1 MRIESLEIS
10 NFKILRHLK
19 LDDIPDLVVIAG
31 PNGSGKTALFDAL
44 RVFKESIATYSIRN
58 QGAVYVHN
66 LLQQIGPVITAGE
79 TEARITA
86 SIKISDVEKHALD
99 LPYDHSGVLTGTATV
114 SSNQT
119 SGQQETAQ
127 LSYGS
132 DSMHGYDPNLNHLQ
146 RLLGGYR
153 SGSLFGV
160 IDHIGPDRRFA
171 GGQVMSINLSP
182 ENEETELQRLIL
194 NSDEKFTTLTQDLVM
209 MHLLDMQE
217 RDDSAVDPRNYID
230 GVRDIF
236 RHFLPAQEFV
246 GVRMLPNLNGPPQ
259 IMVRSGGVEHEVNQ
273 LSSGQREILMTYTH
287 LEKLRPSGSIILFDE
302 PELHLHPALQRRVIG
317 HLRRLLE
324 RGDNQIW
331 VISHSEGIVDTTE
344 YESLYAM
351 TGQGDPA
358 VELVEERA
366 DRIGLLQNLGAS
378 VGLQLISPRILF
390 VEGDSDAELLP
401 LLYGELP
408 TGIAVQSTKGKGNL
422 MRLSETAMRLLDE
435 AVVDG
440 QFYLVRDRDVEDS
453 PEDVDALQKKHAGN
467 FFTWKRYHIE
477 NYLLD
482 EEAIY
487 HVLADDP
494 DLPDVAT
501 SDEVGRQ
508 LRDLADERKEYVLA
522 KHLEAELDSGLRKRF
537 RINVPDGV
545 KSSLAKAT
553 EKRLQRISKILDPEQ
568 VEQTYEKISSGL
580 EQRWDEEWKDLCI
593 GRDVLRAFHQNRLGN
608 SLGYDVFRNKVAR
621 KIRELNR
628 IPQDVQNVMNS
639 VTQGL

>member
-19 LDDIPDLVVIAG
+19 LDDIPDLAVIAG

-58 QGAVYVHN
+58 QGAVYIQT

-79 TEARITA
+79 TEAKITV
-86 SIKISDVEKHALD
+86 SIKLSDVEKYALG
-99 LPYDHSGVLTGTATV
+99 LLYGHPGVLTGTVTV
-114 SSNQT
+114 RSDQT
-119 SGQQETAQ
+119 LGQQETAQ
-127 LSYGS
+127 LFYGT
-132 DSMHGYDPNLNHLQ
+132 DANYGNDPNLSYLQ
-146 RLLGGYR
+146 QLLGGYR
-153 SGSLFGV
+153 SGGLLGV

-171 GGQVMSINLSP
+171 GGQVMNINLSP
-182 ENEETELQRLIL
+182 ENEETELQRLVL

-217 RDDSAVDPRNYID
+217 REDGVENPRNYID
-230 GVRDIF
+230 GVREIF
-236 RHFLPAQEFV
+236 RHFLPDQEFV
-246 GVRMLPNLNGPPQ
+246 GVRMLPSLSGPPQ
-259 IMVRSGGVEHEVNQ
+259 IMVRSGGVEHDVNR

-287 LEKLRPSGSIILFDE
+287 LEKLRPTGSIILFDE

-324 RGDNQIW
+324 RGNNQMW

-351 TGQGDPA
+351 TGRGHPA
-358 VELVEERA
+358 VELVKERA

-390 VEGDSDAELLP
+390 VEGDSDEELLR
-401 LLYGELP
+401 LLCGELP
-408 TGIAVQSTKGKGNL
+408 ANVSIQSTGGKGNL
-422 MRLSETAMRLLDE
+422 MRLSETAMRLLEE

-440 QFYLVRDRDVEDS
+440 QFYLVRDRDVEAS
-453 PEDVDALQKKHAGN
+453 PENLNALQEKYAGN
-467 FFTWKRYHIE
+467 FFTWDRYHIE
-477 NYLLD
+477 NYLLN

-494 DLPDVAT
+494 DLPTPASVA
-501 SDEVGRQ
+501 EVGRQ
-508 LRDLADERKEYVLA
+508 LRALADERKEQVLA
-522 KHLEAELDSGLRKRF
+522 KYLEAEFNSDLRQRL

-545 KSSLAKAT
+545 KNSLVKAA
-553 EKRLQRISKILDPEQ
+553 ERRLQRISKILDPEQ
-568 VEQTYEKISSGL
+568 VGQRHTTRLVAALRNGGMRSGRISVSGAMCSTPSTRVRCRTTSGTMSSAI
-580 EQRWDEEWKDLCI
+580 E
-593 GRDVLRAFHQNRLGN
+593 
-608 SLGYDVFRNKVAR
+608 
-621 KIRELNR
+621 
-628 IPQDVQNVMNS
+628 
-639 VTQGL
+639 